1 MGKTA
6 AVSIPPWID
15 EEEFRRVVE
24 EVVKR
29 LGGPG
34 AGAQE
39 EARHRA

>member
-1 MGKTA
+1 MAVGKTA

-29 LGGPG
+29 LGGSRCRSSG
-34 AGAQE
+34 RGSA
-39 EARHRA
+39 